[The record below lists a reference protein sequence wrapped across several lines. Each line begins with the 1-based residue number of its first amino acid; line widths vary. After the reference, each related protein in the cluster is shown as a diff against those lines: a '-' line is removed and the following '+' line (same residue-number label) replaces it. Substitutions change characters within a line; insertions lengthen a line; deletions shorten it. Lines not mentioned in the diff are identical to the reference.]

1 MPSKNNLHAY
11 VDYCNEIFL
20 HEEALVI
27 STILEIIEIYF
38 QKQVYLDEELFPRF
52 LESNKKITI
61 SLQLA
66 KKIIK
71 RLVNLK
77 KTYTNQNK
85 INKYKF
91 LNSIIKVKVIKEIK
105 NGYQGVDQYENKCFI
120 PSANQFTVGE
130 TAYLYCTA
138 VVDDVM
144 KLVSN
149 VISASYVVN
158 MITNYA
164 FQISVQKYR
173 KDELLVFSYSGQQK
187 FGSENLKKLK
197 YYFLKEKII
206 FNQR

>member
-1 MPSKNNLHAY
+1 MPSKNNLQAY

-77 KTYTNQNK
+77 K
-85 INKYKF
+85 
-91 LNSIIKVKVIKEIK
+91 
-105 NGYQGVDQYENKCFI
+105 
-120 PSANQFTVGE
+120 
-130 TAYLYCTA
+130 
-138 VVDDVM
+138 
-144 KLVSN
+144 
-149 VISASYVVN
+149 
-158 MITNYA
+158 
-164 FQISVQKYR
+164 
-173 KDELLVFSYSGQQK
+173 
-187 FGSENLKKLK
+187 NLH
-197 YYFLKEKII
+197 
-206 FNQR
+206 

>member
-1 MPSKNNLHAY
+1 M
-11 VDYCNEIFL
+11 
-20 HEEALVI
+20 
-27 STILEIIEIYF
+27 
-38 QKQVYLDEELFPRF
+38 
-52 LESNKKITI
+52 KI
-61 SLQLA
+61 
-66 KKIIK
+66 
-71 RLVNLK
+71 
-77 KTYTNQNK
+77 
-85 INKYKF
+85 
-91 LNSIIKVKVIKEIK
+91 
-105 NGYQGVDQYENKCFI
+105 KCFI